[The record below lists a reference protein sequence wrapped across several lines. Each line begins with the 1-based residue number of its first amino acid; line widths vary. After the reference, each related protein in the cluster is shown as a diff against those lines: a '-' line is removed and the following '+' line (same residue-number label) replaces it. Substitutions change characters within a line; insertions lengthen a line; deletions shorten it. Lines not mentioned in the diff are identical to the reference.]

1 MARLQKKMQAAG
13 TTGLAETSRP
23 SLHDGF
29 TVSFALSPGTG
40 FLAPVARDARHEHR
54 KLGISTG
61 MPEPHD
67 FAVRECAVRR

>member
-23 SLHDGF
+23 SLRDGF
-29 TVSFALSPGTG
+29 TVCFALSPGTG
-40 FLAPVARDARHEHR
+40 FSCPRVATTR
-54 KLGISTG
+54 KRVALGISNG
-61 MPEPHD
+61 MPGPHD